1 MSGGAIRRSRCGQ
14 DALRPMAQASAP
26 RPGRRSIG
34 PRGRSRPY
42 SGGPSHCRPLIIVD
56 NVPPESIRAAAQ
68 DIACRASEAP
78 RRADNHPS
86 HAAPRLT
93 NLFPKGVHDRPNP
106 FDVEPK
112 NSQQISSRVAACH
125 LPLRAPPVWRFAF
138 ILDLLFCW
146 RFFCRIAEKPGDRF
160 ALSNDFRQDPA
171 IINLP
176 SLENCGRIVALAQSG
191 LEL

>member
-1 MSGGAIRRSRCGQ
+1 MYRQS
-14 DALRPMAQASAP
+14 PSAP
-26 RPGRRSIG
+26 RRRISLAE
-34 PRGRSRPY
+34 P
-42 SGGPSHCRPLIIVD
+42 
-56 NVPPESIRAAAQ
+56 
-68 DIACRASEAP
+68 P
-78 RRADNHPS
+78 RRLVAQIITPV

-138 ILDLLFCW
+138 ILDSLFCW

-171 IINLP
+171 IINLIP
-176 SLENCGRIVALAQSG
+176 CRARAASPNSENSKANRIETMKGPAELGQICSGGRRKIAKKIAKNKRCYANTLRPRSRMLLKVMKG
-191 LEL
+191 G